1 METIT
6 ITKAEYDE
14 FQALKMQNADL
25 QQRVDFLMAQMRLA
39 KRKQFGSSSE
49 KSEYDHQLSLFDE
62 IEVCADEKAP
72 EPQVSEVKAHYR
84 KKVTQSKEKL
94 PEDLPVEI
102 IEHTLPEEEQVCPE
116 CGNSL
121 HVIGKNVRETL
132 KLIPAKAVIERHI
145 QYVYGCR
152 DCEKNACSVPIIK
165 AKADT
170 PLINGSIATAE
181 AVAQIMT
188 QKFVMSVP
196 LYRQEQEWN
205 RNGIPLSRQ
214 TMSNWLI
221 KCTEDYLEPIYDRL
235 HEQLLQRGVLHADET
250 TLQVLHEEGKPPQSN
265 SYMWLYR
272 TGGDA
277 IQPIILYEYQP
288 DRKKER
294 PKEFLKGFHG
304 YLHTDGYSGY
314 HSLPLDITVVGCW
327 AHARRKFDE
336 AMKSMPAKAQADSLS
351 ARAKQYCDRLFEIE
365 TQFGEL
371 SAEERYL
378 QRQKLSKPLLEE
390 FFCWV
395 QTQARQISAKSA
407 FGKAAGY
414 VLGQRNYLERY
425 LLDGRLEICNNR
437 AERSIKPFVIGR
449 KNFLFANTARG
460 AKASAVMYSL
470 IETAKENG
478 INPYD
483 YLVWIFKAAPEM
495 GLSKN
500 PSLVEQLLPMRFQ
513 AVGMQV

>member
-1 METIT
+1 
-6 ITKAEYDE
+6 
-14 FQALKMQNADL
+14 
-25 QQRVDFLMAQMRLA
+25 
-39 KRKQFGSSSE
+39 
-49 KSEYDHQLSLFDE
+49 LSLFDE
-62 IEVCADEKAP
+62 AEAYADEKAP
-72 EPQVSEVKAHYR
+72 EPQVSEVRSHYR
-84 KKVTQSKEKL
+84 KKAAQGKEKL

-102 IEHTLPEEEQVCPE
+102 IEHTLPEEEQACPE
-116 CGNSL
+116 CGNPL

-152 DCEKNACSVPIIK
+152 DCEKNSCSVPVIK
-165 AKADT
+165 AKVDT
-170 PLINGSIATAE
+170 PLIKGSIATAE

-188 QKFVMSVP
+188 QKFVMGVP

-221 KCTEDYLEPIYDRL
+221 KCTEDYLVPIYDRL
-235 HEQLLQRGVLHADET
+235 HEQILQHGVLHADET
-250 TLQVLHEEGKPPQSN
+250 TLQVLHEEGKTPQSK

-277 IQPIILYEYQP
+277 KQPIVLYEYQP
-288 DRKKER
+288 DRKAER

-314 HSLPLDITVVGCW
+314 HRLQHEITVVGCW

-336 AMKSMPAKAQADSLS
+336 ALKGISEKTRADSLS
-351 ARAKQYCDRLFEIE
+351 LRAKQYCDRLFKLESE
-365 TQFGEL
+365 FSEL
-371 SAEERYL
+371 SADERCL
-378 QRQKLSKPLLEE
+378 KRQQHSKPLMEE
-390 FFCWV
+390 FFHWLRA
-395 QTQARQISAKSA
+395 QNASAKSA
-407 FGKAAGY
+407 FGKAVDY
-414 VLGQRNYLERY
+414 VFSQQKYLTQF
-425 LLDGRLEICNNR
+425 LLDGRLEISNNR

-478 INPYD
+478 LNPYD
-483 YLVWIFKAAPEM
+483 YLVRVLKAAPELIQNP
-495 GLSKN
+495 GL
-500 PSLVEQLLPMRFQ
+500 VDQLLPVQFKETSP
-513 AVGMQV
+513 V